1 MELDETEAFCAEPP
15 GTAVSVFDLAGS
27 AGAVADVAPDGPAAQ
42 AGIRAND
49 VIISVNDKP
58 AVSALETMDQ
68 VAEIRPGS
76 EIPVV
81 IMRDDKKIT
90 LHIAVQ
96 EYPATN

>member
-1 MELDETEAFCAEPP
+1 
-15 GTAVSVFDLAGS
+15 
-27 AGAVADVAPDGPAAQ
+27 
-42 AGIRAND
+42 
-49 VIISVNDKP
+49 
-58 AVSALETMDQ
+58 
-68 VAEIRPGS
+68 RPGS